1 MQPATLI
8 IPPTWW
14 GRTGLTHSSVPACE
28 GRLGG
33 TMKRPLSAI
42 LATCLV
48 LLIAHAHSATRP
60 TITVAQA
67 QGLVLKALTAEQ
79 KRLPGLGAQQ
89 YQDPNS
95 SRFFFFT
102 VTWAAGPGQ
111 SVVVGNYAVDP
122 YTGDVWSAVVG
133 CEELRNRALQVLQG
147 RVRQSLGLSEA
158 QYRRLKTKGPLCE
171 E

>member
-1 MQPATLI
+1 MI
-8 IPPTWW
+8 
-14 GRTGLTHSSVPACE
+14 
-28 GRLGG
+28 
-33 TMKRPLSAI
+33 
-42 LATCLV
+42 
-48 LLIAHAHSATRP
+48 
-60 TITVAQA
+60 AQA

-79 KRLPGLGAQQ
+79 KRLPGLAAEQ

-122 YTGDVWSAVVG
+122 YTGDVWSAVVA
-133 CEELRNRALQVLQG
+133 CEELRNRTLQVLQG
-147 RVRQSLGLSEA
+147 RLRQSLGLSEA
-158 QYRRLKTKGPLCE
+158 QYKRLKTKGPLCE